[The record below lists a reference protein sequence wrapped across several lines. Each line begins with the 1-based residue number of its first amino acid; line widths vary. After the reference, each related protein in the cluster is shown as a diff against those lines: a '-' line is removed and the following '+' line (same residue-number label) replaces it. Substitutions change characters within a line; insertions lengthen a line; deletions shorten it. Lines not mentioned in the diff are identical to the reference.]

1 VTKHLILTA
10 AILSLS
16 LPISTAFAEPPDRGG
31 EHHAPQFSAAD
42 AAAFTNARIAA
53 LKAGLELT
61 PAQEKLWP
69 AFEATLRDIAKARAG
84 RLGEWR
90 EKRKEARETHDMLAM
105 LRMGGKALAARGAE
119 LEKLADAAKPLY
131 DSLDEAQK
139 RRFGV
144 LLHMMRQPFG
154 PRHMGRGSHMGEGTG
169 PAMGSGMGSGP
180 QQEDDSDDKD

>member
-1 VTKHLILTA
+1 MTKHLLLTA

-16 LPISTAFAEPPDRGG
+16 LPISTLRAEPPGRTGDHQR
-31 EHHAPQFSAAD
+31 PFSAAD

-69 AFEATLRDIAKARAG
+69 AFEATLREMAKERAAR
-84 RLGEWR
+84 RGEWQ
-90 EKRKEARETHDMLAM
+90 EKGKEAREKGDMLAM

-131 DSLDEAQK
+131 ETLEEAQK

-154 PRHMGRGSHMGEGTG
+154 PHHMGPQPHMGQ
-169 PAMGSGMGSGP
+169 GMGPGGPGP
-180 QQEDDSDDKD
+180 QHEEDSDDKD

>member
-1 VTKHLILTA
+1 MKKHLLLTA

-16 LPISTAFAEPPDRGG
+16 LPISTAFAEPPGRGP
-31 EHHAPQFSAAD
+31 EHHRAFSAAD

-69 AFEATLRDIAKARAG
+69 AFEATLRDNAKARAA

-90 EKRKEARETHDMLAM
+90 EKKEEAREKPDVLAM
-105 LRMGGKALAARGAE
+105 LRAGGKALAERGAE

-131 DSLDEAQK
+131 DTLDEAQK

-144 LLHMMRQPFG
+144 LLHMMRQPLG
-154 PRHMGRGSHMGEGTG
+154 PRHMGRGPHR
-169 PAMGSGMGSGP
+169 GMGMGAAP
-180 QQEDDSDDKD
+180 QQDDESDDKD

>member
-1 VTKHLILTA
+1 MTKHLLLTA

-16 LPISTAFAEPPDRGG
+16 LPISAASAQPPGRGP
-31 EHHAPQFSAAD
+31 EHHPAFSAAD

-61 PAQEKLWP
+61 PTQEKLWP
-69 AFEATLRDIAKARAG
+69 AFEATLRDIAKARAE

-90 EKRKEARETHDMLAM
+90 EKREEAREKLDVLAM
-105 LRMGGKALAARGAE
+105 LHAGSKALAARGAE

-154 PRHMGRGSHMGEGTG
+154 PRHMGPG
-169 PAMGSGMGSGP
+169 PHQGMGMGP
-180 QQEDDSDDKD
+180 GPHPDDDSDDKD

>member
-1 VTKHLILTA
+1 MTKPLLLTT

-16 LPISTAFAEPPDRGG
+16 LPISMALAEPPGRGP
-31 EHHAPQFSAAD
+31 EAHRAFSAAD

-53 LKAGLELT
+53 LKAGLELS

-69 AFEATLRDIAKARAG
+69 AFEATLRDIAKARAA
-84 RLGEWR
+84 RAAEWR
-90 EKRKEARETHDMLAM
+90 EKSKEAHENRDMLEM
-105 LRMGGKALAARGAE
+105 LRTGGKALAARGAE

-154 PRHMGRGSHMGEGTG
+154 PRHMGPGSH
-169 PAMGSGMGSGP
+169 MGSGP
-180 QQEDDSDDKD
+180 QHEDDSDDKD